1 MRVTTYEIEQNNGI
15 PYLVKENSVNYNA
28 ASHSD
33 RKLNNSSKVFW
44 LMKDVLK
51 VDRKAEEHVW
61 IFGLDN
67 SCKLLGVFDVFKGSV
82 NQCISSPREIFL
94 RLLLSG
100 ASSFI
105 MAHNHTSDET
115 EPSRLDLETTKKMDE
130 LSKMMG
136 IRLMDHVIT
145 GGETYYS
152 FADNGLIK

>member
-1 MRVTTYEIEQNNGI
+1 
-15 PYLVKENSVNYNA
+15 
-28 ASHSD
+28 
-33 RKLNNSSKVFW
+33 
-44 LMKDVLK
+44 MKDVLK

-136 IRLMDHVIT
+136 IRLMDHVIA
-145 GGETYYS
+145 GRETFYS